1 MWIAVYVT
9 GRRSEAERIL
19 SQLTAEGFLAEL
31 RGDGPY
37 EVVVPKGEAQEAQ
50 EVIHR
55 L

>member
-9 GRRSEAERIL
+9 GRKSEAERIR
-19 SQLTAEGFLAEL
+19 SQLIAEGFLAEL
-31 RGDGPY
+31 RGEGPY
-37 EVVVPKGEAQEAQ
+37 EVVVPKGEALEAQ